1 MDLGSAVSIMRGA
14 IFQILL
20 LSAPVLLVSMVVG
33 LIISIF
39 QATTSIQE
47 QTLSFVPKM
56 AAIMLVLV
64 FLGPWMLSTLAS
76 YTVALFE
83 QIPTIARNGGGL
95 GGAH

>member
-14 IFQILL
+14 IFQIMI
-20 LSAPVLLVSMVVG
+20 LSAPILLVSMVVG
-33 LIISIF
+33 LVISIF

-56 AAIMLVLV
+56 AAILLVLV

-83 QIPTIARNGGGL
+83 MIPAIAQGGGGM
-95 GGAH
+95 GGAN

>member
-1 MDLGSAVSIMRGA
+1 MDLGMAVNIMRGG
-14 IFQILL
+14 IFQILI
-20 LSAPVLLVSMVVG
+20 LSAPVLIISMAVG

-47 QTLSFVPKM
+47 QTISFVPKM

-64 FLGPWMLSTLAS
+64 FLGPWMLSTLSS
-76 YTVALFE
+76 YTVGLFNM
-83 QIPTIARNGGGL
+83 IPEIARGGGGL